1 MDQSRRS
8 DENVSES
15 SDEKERERSDENG
28 LSGEN
33 GHGECHVHGPDEKEE
48 EEDDKAEEETR
59 VESEQSD
66 EDKSE
71 GELQRSGPME
81 TEDGMRATE
90 TPDGEDSLTGEPSNS
105 IVGPPHSGEGESVT
119 HEGGREAE
127 ATAIPLSPDQA
138 IHMRLVR
145 GQVLTV
151 SNRDWLPRGRGP
163 LDDSVWKSAGADGV
177 AIACTPEFWK
187 ALGCANN
194 LEDQVGARLKLLV
207 RLANGSTFH
216 RLRFPKV
223 AGLAHSCDA
232 RLTWHVV
239 PSMHAL
245 MAQAKAMSVQDLD
258 NVLNMKR
265 KHSRLRTE
273 ENLKTCPMCA
283 TPLVEEDDVALVRMY
298 RCARGGQCAHGPAAP
313 AAHTPAAQPTPPQS
327 APLPTA
333 LLPLPPPLLPP
344 PPVAEIPSAIP
355 ADSTNNGP
363 AVDLTMD
370 AVATARELAR
380 LGVHTPTAGPS
391 SSGASPSR

>member
-1 MDQSRRS
+1 
-8 DENVSES
+8 
-15 SDEKERERSDENG
+15 
-28 LSGEN
+28 
-33 GHGECHVHGPDEKEE
+33 
-48 EEDDKAEEETR
+48 
-59 VESEQSD
+59 
-66 EDKSE
+66 
-71 GELQRSGPME
+71 ME
-81 TEDGMRATE
+81 TEDGSEERAAE
-90 TPDGEDSLTGEPSNS
+90 TPDGEDSRLTGEPSNS
-105 IVGPPHSGEGESVT
+105 IDGASHWGEGESVT
-119 HEGGREAE
+119 HGGEREAQ
-127 ATAIPLSPDQA
+127 ATALPLSPDQA
-138 IHMRLVR
+138 IHMRLVQ

-223 AGLAHSCDA
+223 AGLAHCDA

-239 PSMHAL
+239 PSMDAL

-273 ENLKTCPMCA
+273 AKLETCPTCA

-298 RCARGGQCAHGPAAP
+298 RCARGGQCVHAPAAP
-313 AAHTPAAQPTPPQS
+313 AAHTPAAQPTPP
-327 APLPTA
+327 TA
-333 LLPLPPPLLPP
+333 LPPLPPPLLPP
-344 PPVAEIPSAIP
+344 PPVAEIPSAVP
-355 ADSTNNGP
+355 ADTTNNGP

-370 AVATARELAR
+370 AVATARELAT